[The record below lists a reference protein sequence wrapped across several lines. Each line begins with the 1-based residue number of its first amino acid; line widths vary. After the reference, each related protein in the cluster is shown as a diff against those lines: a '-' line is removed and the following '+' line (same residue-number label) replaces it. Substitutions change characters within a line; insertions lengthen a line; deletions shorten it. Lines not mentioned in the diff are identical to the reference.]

1 MEKQSDSMS
10 DQEKAEMESRDN
22 LIQALAIFLWI
33 FRCPK

>member
-22 LIQALAIFLWI
+22 LIQALEIFL
-33 FRCPK
+33 